1 MSKRIR
7 CTAMLLTLV
16 LAVTMVFSAAPVRH
30 TAEAASLSELQASQ
44 KNLKAQQAALDQKLA
59 QLQNQTESQESYR
72 DTLNEKISNLE
83 QQISNLKNQ
92 MDAYDAQIAQKE
104 SEIADAE
111 TQINTDYVTLK
122 KRLKMMYMMGESSF
136 LDIIFSAENVADY
149 FNRSEFVASI
159 VRHDNSIIEKLKTE
173 TDAIREEKASIE
185 TDRQTLAAVKT
196 EHDTQRKQLES
207 AVAESERVSKRLAA
221 QQQQA
226 EQEKLALQAKY
237 EQVDKAIEQWWIEYN
252 RKQEELRRQQQA
264 SAITSTGTFMWPM
277 PGYATRSNIGDRF
290 GAGRGHRGVDINGA
304 GIAGKAFVAADSGR
318 VAYVSH
324 NDSIYGIYCI
334 IDHGNGYS
342 TLYAHCSGLSVKVG
356 QDVDKGQKI
365 GTVGRSGIATG
376 YHLHFGVL
384 KNGIAID
391 PLQFFNIK

>member
-111 TQINTDYVTLK
+111 TQINADYVTLK

-207 AVAESERVSKRLAA
+207 AVAESERISRQLAA

-226 EQEKLALQAKY
+226 E
-237 EQVDKAIEQWWIEYN
+237 
-252 RKQEELRRQQQA
+252 
-264 SAITSTGTFMWPM
+264 AITSTGTFMWPM
-277 PGYATRSNIGDRF
+277 PGYASRSNIGDRF

-318 VAYVSH
+318 VAYVSY

-356 QDVDKGQKI
+356 QNVTKGQKI
-365 GTVGRSGIATG
+365 GTVGMSGIATG

>member
-1 MSKRIR
+1 
-7 CTAMLLTLV
+7 MLLTLV

-111 TQINTDYVTLK
+111 TQINADYVTLK

-159 VRHDNSIIEKLKTE
+159 VRNDNSII
-173 TDAIREEKASIE
+173 
-185 TDRQTLAAVKT
+185 
-196 EHDTQRKQLES
+196 
-207 AVAESERVSKRLAA
+207 
-221 QQQQA
+221 
-226 EQEKLALQAKY
+226 
-237 EQVDKAIEQWWIEYN
+237 
-252 RKQEELRRQQQA
+252 
-264 SAITSTGTFMWPM
+264 
-277 PGYATRSNIGDRF
+277 
-290 GAGRGHRGVDINGA
+290 
-304 GIAGKAFVAADSGR
+304 
-318 VAYVSH
+318 
-324 NDSIYGIYCI
+324 
-334 IDHGNGYS
+334 
-342 TLYAHCSGLSVKVG
+342 
-356 QDVDKGQKI
+356 
-365 GTVGRSGIATG
+365 
-376 YHLHFGVL
+376 
-384 KNGIAID
+384 
-391 PLQFFNIK
+391 